1 MSSEKFINL
10 IMGLGCI
17 KALILD
23 GNAMSG
29 KLKKSSEDMS
39 FSLSRW
45 FRRISSNAP
54 SLAIISIVG
63 VAYAIFMFGG
73 GLYTLI
79 NHPAVSFYN
88 PQTNQFL
95 FLYPDISNQ
104 WVSDTV
110 ISAMLYALGF
120 VGLLFVYRSAKS
132 AYKPRQAYMMLI
144 IGVTLLLI
152 SYVFLEGAI
161 NFKQYYRG

>member
-1 MSSEKFINL
+1 
-10 IMGLGCI
+10 MGI
-17 KALILD
+17 R
-23 GNAMSG
+23 MSG

-54 SLAIISIVG
+54 SLAMISIVG
-63 VAYAIFMFGG
+63 VAYAIFIFGG

-88 PQTNQFL
+88 GNTGQFI
-95 FLYPDISNQ
+95 FLYPDVSNQ

-110 ISAMLYALGF
+110 ISVMLYALGF
-120 VGLLFVYRSAKS
+120 AGLLFVYQSTKN
-132 AYKPRQAYMMLI
+132 AYKPRQAYMMLV

-161 NFKQYYRG
+161 NFKQTYRG

>member
-1 MSSEKFINL
+1 
-10 IMGLGCI
+10 MGTR
-17 KALILD
+17 
-23 GNAMSG
+23 MSG

-54 SLAIISIVG
+54 SLAMISIVG
-63 VAYAIFMFGG
+63 VAYAIFVLGG

-88 PQTNQFL
+88 PNTGQFL
-95 FLYPDISNQ
+95 FLYPDVSNQ

-110 ISAMLYALGF
+110 ISVMLYALGF
-120 VGLLFVYRSAKS
+120 TG
-132 AYKPRQAYMMLI
+132 
-144 IGVTLLLI
+144 
-152 SYVFLEGAI
+152 
-161 NFKQYYRG
+161 